1 MSATG
6 KGIPRPGRGRAQRPF
21 GVALLVACAAFLPAW
36 SVDLEPVKLPAPALR
51 PALAG
56 GPVDSDLA
64 RSAGTADLRAALRA
78 PEGAGRRTFFDG
90 YLVPRMSRQLE
101 SVAPEHFA
109 PQSAREIESY
119 VLHDDVTYAARRC
132 VERGARRAL
141 KSYLLETTALGR
153 IGRSIKRESGSSAA
167 EGPEELRF
175 GVGISHG
182 EPQLEIRYD
191 VRFGSLRVHLG
202 VTGSAKLEFAHVRM
216 SETRLVAG
224 YDPDDGNFSVACRVR
239 F

>member
-1 MSATG
+1 MSAIG
-6 KGIPRPGRGRAQRPF
+6 KGIPRPGRGRAQRRI
-21 GVALLVACAAFLPAW
+21 GVALIVLCAAVLPAW

-56 GPVDSDLA
+56 GPVDTGLV

-78 PEGAGRRTFFDG
+78 PDVRRTFFDG
-90 YLVPRMSRQLE
+90 YLVPRISRQLE

-119 VLHDDVTYAARRC
+119 VLHDDVTDAARRC
-132 VERGARRAL
+132 VERGAKRAL

-153 IGRSIKRESGSSAA
+153 IGRSIKRGSRSSAA
-167 EGPEELRF
+167 ERPEELRV

-182 EPQLEIRYD
+182 EPHLEIRYD
-191 VRFGSLRVHLG
+191 VRFGSMRVHLG